1 MIDAQTAA
9 PGRANDRA
17 ARGIGMHDAGTNRA
31 HGAGLWHRSECQN
44 GGMRLVLASTSPARL
59 SVLRAAGIEPQ
70 CFAPEVDEEA
80 EVAARESELGRPLT
94 APELV
99 EYLGRLKA
107 EDVVRRHADE
117 IDGLVL
123 GGDSAF
129 LLDGAILGKPHVP
142 EVALE
147 RAKQHRGK
155 TGVLHSGH
163 WLIDCRGGA
172 VHGAA
177 GAVDT
182 ATVTLAAD
190 VSDAELEAYVATGE
204 PLPLAGG
211 FAIDGLAGAF
221 IERIEGAPSCV
232 IGLSLPALRRLVR
245 ELGHDYTELWNRA

>member
-1 MIDAQTAA
+1 
-9 PGRANDRA
+9 
-17 ARGIGMHDAGTNRA
+17 
-31 HGAGLWHRSECQN
+31 
-44 GGMRLVLASTSPARL
+44 MRLILASTSPARL
-59 SVLRAAGIEPQ
+59 AVLRAAGIEPI
-70 CFAPEVDEEA
+70 CIAPEVDEEA
-80 EVAARESELGRPLT
+80 EVAAREAELGRVLT
-94 APELV
+94 APELT

-107 EDVVRRHADE
+107 EDVARRHGHE

-129 LLDGAILGKPHVP
+129 LLDGEILGKPHHP
-142 EVALE
+142 EVALA
-147 RAKQHRGK
+147 RAKQHRGR

-163 WLIDCRGGA
+163 WLIDCRGG
-172 VHGAA
+172 VVRGAR

-204 PLPLAGG
+204 PLELAGG

-245 ELGHDYTELWNRA
+245 ELGCEYPSLWEE

>member
-1 MIDAQTAA
+1 MA
-9 PGRANDRA
+9 GDRA
-17 ARGIGMHDAGTNRA
+17 EVREVAGVVRA
-31 HGAGLWHRSECQN
+31 GGAAIHRRI

-59 SVLRAAGIEPQ
+59 AVLRAAGIEPQ
-70 CFAPEVDEEA
+70 CFAPEVEEEA
-80 EVAARESELGRPLT
+80 EVAAREAELGRALS

-107 EDVVRRHADE
+107 EDVVRRHGHE

-129 LLDGAILGKPHVP
+129 LLGDEILGKPHYP
-142 EVALE
+142 DVALA
-147 RAKQHRGK
+147 RAKAHRGE

-163 WLIDCRGGA
+163 WLIDCRGGEA
-172 VHGAA
+172 RGAM

-190 VSDAELEAYVATGE
+190 VSDPELADYVATGE
-204 PLPLAGG
+204 PLQLAGG

-232 IGLSLPALRRLVR
+232 IGLSLPALRRLVAG
-245 ELGHDYTELWNRA
+245 LGHDYTALWNR